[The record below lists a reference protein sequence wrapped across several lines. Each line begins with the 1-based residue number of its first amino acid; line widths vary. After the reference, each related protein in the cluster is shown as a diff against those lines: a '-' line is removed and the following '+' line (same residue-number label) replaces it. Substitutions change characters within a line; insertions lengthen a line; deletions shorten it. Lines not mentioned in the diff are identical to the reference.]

1 MTGSLAM
8 ELWFGEVEIFMWV
21 SLSTLS
27 EQEMG
32 HNILLMVI
40 NMKDNLNLE
49 QSMYLENTHMPKII
63 RTIMTSTLESLKK
76 I

>member
-1 MTGSLAM
+1 MTITLDNSKMTGSLAM

-40 NMKDNLNLE
+40 NMN
-49 QSMYLENTHMPKII
+49 YL
-63 RTIMTSTLESLKK
+63 
-76 I
+76 